1 MKKQIRTGVFETNS
15 SSTHVISIYNHI
27 AILTDEEYHK
37 YLKNEVIV
45 TRYGEIYDANDK
57 EVKKLSNWDI
67 VNKHDSWYDD
77 SEVTHEQREIDGKII
92 HVLSICRGEEH
103 EEFRG

>member
-1 MKKQIRTGVFETNS
+1 MKRQIRNSVFETNS
-15 SSTHVISIYNHI
+15 SSTHVISIYNYI
-27 AILTDEEYHK
+27 AILTDEEYQK

-77 SEVTHEQREIDGKII
+77 SEVTHEQREIDGKVI
-92 HVLSICRGEEH
+92 HVLSICIGEEH

>member
-1 MKKQIRTGVFETNS
+1 MKRQIRNSVFETNS

-27 AILTDEEYHK
+27 AILTDEEYQK

-57 EVKKLSNWDI
+57 EAKKLSDWDI
-67 VNKHDSWYDD
+67 VNKHNSWYDD
-77 SEVTHEQREIDGKII
+77 SEVTHEQREIDGKVI

>member
-1 MKKQIRTGVFETNS
+1 MLRQIRQGVFETNS
-15 SSTHVISIYNHI
+15 SSTHVISVYNNI
-27 AILTDEEYHK
+27 AILTDEEYQK

-45 TRYGEIYDANDK
+45 TRYGEIYDANDE
-57 EVKKLSNWDI
+57 EVKKLSTWDI

-77 SEVTHEQREIDGKII
+77 SEVTHKQREIDGKVI
-92 HVLSICRGEEH
+92 HVLSICEGEER

>member
-1 MKKQIRTGVFETNS
+1 MRQQIRRGVFETNS
-15 SSTHVISIYNHI
+15 SSTHVISIYNYL
-27 AILTDEEYHK
+27 AILSDEEYQK

-57 EVKKLSNWDI
+57 EVKKLSAWNI
-67 VNKHDSWYDD
+67 VNKHDSWCGD
-77 SEVTHEQREIDGKII
+77 SEVTHKQREIDGKVI
-92 HVLSICRGEEH
+92 HVLSICEGEEH

>member
-1 MKKQIRTGVFETNS
+1 MKQQTRQGVFVTNS
-15 SSTHVISIYNHI
+15 SSTHVISIYNYI
-27 AILTDEEYHK
+27 AILTDEEYQK

-67 VNKHDSWYDD
+67 VNQHDSWYDD
-77 SEVTHEQREIDGKII
+77 SEVTHGQREIDGKVI
-92 HVLSICRGEEH
+92 HVLSICKGEEY

>member
-1 MKKQIRTGVFETNS
+1 MRQQVRRGVFETNS
-15 SSTHVISIYNHI
+15 SSTHVISIYNYL
-27 AILTDEEYHK
+27 AILTDEEYQK

-45 TRYGEIYDANDK
+45 TRYGEIYAANDK

-67 VNKHDSWYDD
+67 VNKHDSWHDD
-77 SEVTHEQREIDGKII
+77 SEVTHEQREIDGKVI